1 MGNVGVVVGEA
12 GRVRGNLP
20 GGDGGAKTGVVSN
33 FTATNIMSMVAGS
46 VDRIA
51 AIRVI
56 SGINVDGGILGAYK
70 DTPVSHGASAPLY
83 LAADGLTRLD
93 TPAVGGR
100 LMDGAIITQKN
111 SSGLQGPRVFT
122 L

>member
-1 MGNVGVVVGEA
+1 
-12 GRVRGNLP
+12 
-20 GGDGGAKTGVVSN
+20 
-33 FTATNIMSMVAGS
+33 MVAGS

-70 DTPVSHGASAPLY
+70 NTPVPHDASAPLY
-83 LAADGLTRLD
+83 LAADGVTRLD

-111 SSGLQGPRVFT
+111 SSGLQGARIFT